1 MPEPVVYMASEP
13 ALAYQVKTP
22 GPGTRINKDSPA
34 PQVWSKQLLVVASK
48 QLPAPGSG
56 TV

>member
-34 PQVWSKQLLVVASK
+34 PQVWSKQLLVAASK